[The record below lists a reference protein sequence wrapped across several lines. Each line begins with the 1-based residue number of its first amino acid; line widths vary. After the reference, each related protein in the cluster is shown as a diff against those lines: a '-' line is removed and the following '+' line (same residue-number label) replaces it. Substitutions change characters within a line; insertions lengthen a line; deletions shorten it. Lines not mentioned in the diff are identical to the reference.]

1 MMRFS
6 PRTFCYACRG
16 SRQLVKTIPNRRSCC
31 TAANRWHQAYRKD
44 MSNEQRMFLSLPRYP
59 GLISLVEA
67 CWLLGLVEHQGKILV
82 ARGALVPA
90 GKKRPLVTK
99 LFVSSYVLE
108 LAANRDWLNKARD
121 ILALHW
127 KEKNSKK
134 PGRSGQILQST
145 HTLAN

>member
-1 MMRFS
+1 
-6 PRTFCYACRG
+6 
-16 SRQLVKTIPNRRSCC
+16 
-31 TAANRWHQAYRKD
+31 

-59 GLISLVEA
+59 GLISLIQA

-90 GKKRPLVTK
+90 GKKRRLVTK

-108 LAANRDWLNKARD
+108 LAADQDWLNKARD

-134 PGRSGQILQST
+134 PERSGGT
-145 HTLAN
+145 AHTLDP

>member
-1 MMRFS
+1 M
-6 PRTFCYACRG
+6 
-16 SRQLVKTIPNRRSCC
+16 C
-31 TAANRWHQAYRKD
+31 T
-44 MSNEQRMFLSLPRYP
+44 EQRMFLSLPRFP

-90 GKKRPLVTK
+90 GKKRLLVTK

-108 LAANRDWLNKARD
+108 LAADRDWLNKARD

-134 PGRSGQILQST
+134 PERSGRSTAITPHFSSLKRNESE
-145 HTLAN
+145 A